1 MLALVVSPAVAQPI
15 TADGDLSEW
24 GLDPGNSFW
33 VPGSSGS
40 TSLTNVAW
48 VYDDDITQAWD
59 SGREWY
65 DIEALYLDLWWDED
79 SNQYLS
85 WAMIT
90 SYPGMEPSGSGAVS
104 YREGTNP
111 GETVDYAYSRHPF
124 LALRFNSSTTWDY
137 GVIMAP
143 STTSEG
149 HPLDDI
155 DRVSND
161 DSWASGDTGTGL
173 GTVSDTPELW
183 DVYTGSDIR
192 GTWRE
197 GSSRGYGTASYDAD
211 TPEPVDFDPTQTSL
225 NTLLDNSGSAWA
237 GRING
242 ISNMT
247 NYTEPNLPSP
257 NSNPQNIIGQLT
269 QAEGKGWLQQDNF
282 VWEGWVKFPTSAED
296 FDEHTTISFFCA
308 TWCTNNTTFGD
319 GIEYGFPRDDAPEL
333 GTWALLLCTG
343 ALGGWVRRRRR
354 E

>member
-24 GLDPGNSFW
+24 GVDPGNNYW
-33 VPGSSGS
+33 APGSSGS

-48 VYDDDITQAWD
+48 VYDDDFTQAWN

-65 DIEALYLDLWWDED
+65 DIEALYVDLWWDED

-90 SYPGMEPSGSGAVS
+90 SYPGMEPSGSGAAWW
-104 YREGTNP
+104 RNNEG
-111 GETVDYAYSRHPF
+111 DYAYSRHPF

-137 GVIMAP
+137 GIIMAP
-143 STTSEG
+143 STTSKA
-149 HPLDDI
+149 HPLNDYKHA
-155 DRVSND
+155 SND
-161 DSWASGDTGTGL
+161 AQWDTGDTGSGL
-173 GTVSDTPELW
+173 GTVSDRPELW
-183 DVYTGSDIR
+183 DVYTGSDMR
-192 GTWRE
+192 GTWRN
-197 GSSRGYGTASYDAD
+197 GSTRGFGDAQYDAD
-211 TPEPVDFDPTQTSL
+211 TPEPVDFDPTQSV
-225 NTLLDNSGSAWA
+225 NTLLDSSGWVWA
-237 GRING
+237 GRIDG

-247 NYTEPNLPSP
+247 NYTEPNLPAENKSP
-257 NSNPQNIIGQLT
+257 QSVQPPNT

-296 FDEHTTISFFCA
+296 FDDHTTISFFCA

-333 GTWALLLCTG
+333 GTWALLLSTG
-343 ALGGWVRRRRR
+343 ALGGWLRRRRR